1 MYNFKSKNYYLRKD
15 PTFNEIKSTYSESIK
30 KYWFCSK
37 KNNNEEIGFIN
48 YNSLFDYQKYIS
60 NDFRR
65 FTKYSE
71 YIYFLYYNWE
81 TIYSGENELSYP
93 LFSKE
98 IKYAEDNGVA
108 CTYISVLLY
117 SLLKESFN
125 TIKDL
130 KLVQGFYLYETDSP
144 LVNLIKMSKL
154 QTGLHS
160 FLSYKSLVI
169 DCTAVKQQECLFN
182 FDISFIYGLIP
193 RKFYLYGY
201 EETTDIIDKYIEVFC
216 EVNGFDSA
224 KEWITAH
231 KKFIDKQLKDID
243 YFI

>member
-1 MYNFKSKNYYLRKD
+1 MYEFKTKNCCLSKE
-15 PTFNEIKSTYSESIK
+15 PTFDEIKSKVSDSIK

-37 KNNNEEIGFIN
+37 KNNNEEIEFIN
-48 YNSLFDYQKYIS
+48 YNCLFDYSKYIS
-60 NDFRR
+60 NDFKS
-65 FTKYSE
+65 FAKYSA
-71 YIYFLYYNWE
+71 YISFLYYNWE
-81 TIYSGENELSYP
+81 SIFSGEIGLFYP
-93 LFSKE
+93 LFFKE
-98 IKYAEDNGVA
+98 IKYAEVNGVS
-108 CTYISVLLY
+108 CVYISVLLY

-125 TIKDL
+125 NIEDL
-130 KLVQGFYLYETDSP
+130 KFVQGFYLYETDSP
-144 LVNLIKMSKL
+144 LVNFIKMLKL

-160 FLSYKSLVI
+160 FISYKSLVI

-182 FDISFIYGLIP
+182 FDIPFIYGLIP

-201 EETTDIIDKYIEVFC
+201 EETTDIIDEYIDVFR

-231 KKFIDKQLKDID
+231 KEFIDKQLNDID